1 MKLGVEMKTIHAS
14 YQLHEWIYMYL
25 NIEIGV
31 GMGYPINKFLKLN
44 ILDQTYIYI
53 YIYSGSLSNKDFL
66 NHISLNAKIDRKII
80 QIPLNEVLI
89 LILY

>member
-1 MKLGVEMKTIHAS
+1 MD
-14 YQLHEWIYMYL
+14 MYL

-31 GMGYPINKFLKLN
+31 GMGYPINKFLKL

>member
-31 GMGYPINKFLKLN
+31 GMGYPINKFLKL